1 MNTFELVH
9 QTGLSKKHAAV
20 YASLID
26 NGQQSLSD
34 LHRST
39 QISRPALYEL
49 LPYLERRGLVSQ
61 VKTGR
66 RFAYIAESP
75 QRLLEQYESQ
85 VAAEKKGLRDLV
97 DTYISNN
104 EERPRVKYF
113 EGEKGV
119 DFVFDDVINTLPI
132 GGEFYRYSARHNVK
146 TERFAKSYYAKHRD
160 DRKIERLVITSE
172 QKAKGKTPKLERSVR
187 AIPKEFDL
195 FEDNISLLIYG
206 HKTAYIDYSSKT
218 SFVIESEK
226 IANFQHKL
234 FKLLWKKLS

>member
-20 YASLID
+20 YASLLD
-26 NGQQSLSD
+26 NGQQSISD

-39 QISRPALYEL
+39 QINRPALYEL
-49 LPYLERRGLVSQ
+49 IPSLERRGLVSQ
-61 VKTGR
+61 VKIGR

-75 QRLLEQYESQ
+75 QRLLEQFETQ
-85 VAAEKKGLRDLV
+85 VAKEKKGLADLV
-97 DTYISNN
+97 DTFVTNN

-113 EGEKGV
+113 EGSKGTE
-119 DFVFDDVINTLPI
+119 FVFDDVIHTLSI
-132 GGEFYRYSARHNVK
+132 GGEFYRYSARQNVRN
-146 TERFAKSYYAKHRD
+146 ERFGKSYYAKNRD
-160 DRKIERLVITSE
+160 KRKLERLVITSE
-172 QKAKGKTPKLERSVR
+172 AKAKSKEPKLERSVR

-226 IANFQHKL
+226 IARFQHKL